1 MVRVYSVYNDKP
13 GVNLAII
20 VFTTEP
26 IHEDFTQRPDSMMN
40 PVFDS
45 WRRVLSRWEGRGG
58 DRGAGEKGKGR
69 GVFISQTV
77 GHLVVLLSDLNV

>member
-58 DRGAGEKGKGR
+58 DRGAGGQERRGR
-69 GVFISQTV
+69 GEVF
-77 GHLVVLLSDLNV
+77 LSVRL

>member
-1 MVRVYSVYNDKP
+1 MERVYSVYNDKP

-45 WRRVLSRWEGRGG
+45 WRRVLSRWGG
-58 DRGAGEKGKGR
+58 DRGAGGQERRGR
-69 GVFISQTV
+69 GEVFVSV
-77 GHLVVLLSDLNV
+77 RL

>member
-1 MVRVYSVYNDKP
+1 MERVYSVYNDKP

-26 IHEDFTQRPDSMMN
+26 IHEDCTQRPDTMMN

-45 WRRVLSRWEGRGG
+45 WRRVLSRWG
-58 DRGAGEKGKGR
+58 GAGEKREGR
-69 GVFISQTV
+69 SVCIGQTV
-77 GHLVVLLSDLNV
+77 GHLVVLLSALNV

>member
-45 WRRVLSRWEGRGG
+45 WRRVLSRWEGRGIEEQEG
-58 DRGAGEKGKGR
+58 RREGEGER
-69 GVFISQTV
+69 CFYQSDCRSPCSP
-77 GHLVVLLSDLNV
+77 LV

>member
-1 MVRVYSVYNDKP
+1 LERVYSVYNDKP

-45 WRRVLSRWEGRGG
+45 WRRVLSRWGGGIEEQEGRREGG
-58 DRGAGEKGKGR
+58 GER
-69 GVFISQTV
+69 CLYRSDCRSPCSP
-77 GHLVVLLSDLNV
+77 LV